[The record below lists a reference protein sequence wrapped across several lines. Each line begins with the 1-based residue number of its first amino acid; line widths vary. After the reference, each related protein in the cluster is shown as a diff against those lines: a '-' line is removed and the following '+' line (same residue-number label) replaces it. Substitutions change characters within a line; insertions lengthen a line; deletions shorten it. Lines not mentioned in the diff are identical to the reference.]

1 MVDGPTLEAS
11 TVWHGPM
18 EIGLP
23 RANLITLET
32 TWDQRLLG
40 TTPGLLTVL
49 YVPLFPVMSDAD
61 KQGSGDNLGLEYV
74 PMLWGPHQL
83 GDWHSLQNSWPSA
96 VKSALF
102 FNEPNESG
110 QANISPQDSVGYWMN
125 DYLPVR
131 QKGIRLG
138 GAATTSAPS
147 GLQWVLDFERICVEW
162 GNSAADCRNEYV
174 YFCLSSR
181 LC

>member
-1 MVDGPTLEAS
+1 
-11 TVWHGPM
+11 
-18 EIGLP
+18 
-23 RANLITLET
+23 
-32 TWDQRLLG
+32 
-40 TTPGLLTVL
+40 
-49 YVPLFPVMSDAD
+49 
-61 KQGSGDNLGLEYV
+61 
-74 PMLWGPHQL
+74 MLWGPHQL

-162 GNSAADCRNEYV
+162 GNSAADCRNE
-174 YFCLSSR
+174 
-181 LC
+181 

>member
-1 MVDGPTLEAS
+1 
-11 TVWHGPM
+11 
-18 EIGLP
+18 
-23 RANLITLET
+23 
-32 TWDQRLLG
+32 
-40 TTPGLLTVL
+40 
-49 YVPLFPVMSDAD
+49 
-61 KQGSGDNLGLEYV
+61 
-74 PMLWGPHQL
+74 MLWGPHQL

-162 GNSAADCRNEYV
+162 GNSAADCTNEYV
-174 YFCLSSR
+174 YFCLSLR